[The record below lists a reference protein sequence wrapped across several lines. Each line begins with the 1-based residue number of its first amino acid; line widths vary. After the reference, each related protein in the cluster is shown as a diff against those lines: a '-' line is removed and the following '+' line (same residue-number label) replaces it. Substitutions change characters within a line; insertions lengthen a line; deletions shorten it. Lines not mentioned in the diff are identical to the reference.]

1 MKFSFLLPAYKV
13 SFLEQSI
20 NSILNQKFKDF
31 EIIISDDCSP
41 NNIKE
46 IVNNFHDSRITYQRN
61 DKNIGAEN
69 MVNHWNLLLS
79 KANGD
84 YIIMA
89 SDDDIYEPNFLSEI
103 NDLITKYPNVFIHR
117 ARVRNINTQN
127 EPIWE
132 DALYPEF
139 QDEIDAICS
148 YSTVCIGNYVFNT
161 SILRSIGGFFNLPY
175 AMGSDTATAIL
186 MAQNGMCNTPNILFN
201 YRISNIQVSHAS
213 RSIIIDRGKMEA
225 ALSFHTW
232 IYDYLNN
239 IHYKNTLL
247 NDIKIRKF
255 KQDRIIKGLN
265 HCAKMYYGSLSFKDF
280 IRLYKIMNTLG
291 CFKRLF
297 EKIIFLLDYLKLKK
311 SYKNS
316 RK

>member
-79 KANGD
+79 QAKGE
-84 YIIMA
+84 YVIVA
-89 SDDDIYEPNFLSEI
+89 SDDDIYEPNFLEEI
-103 NDLITKYPNVFIHR
+103 DKLINKYPQVDLFR

-139 QDEIDAICS
+139 QDEFSAICS
-148 YSTVCIGNYVFNT
+148 YSTVCVGNYVFKT
-161 SILRSIGGFFNLPY
+161 SEIKKGGGFFYLPY

-186 MAQNGMCNTPNILFN
+186 MAKNGMCNTSSILFN

-213 RSIIIDRGKMEA
+213 KNTIVDKGKMEA
-225 ALSFHTW
+225 ALRFHTW
-232 IYDYLNN
+232 MYNYLNN
-239 IHYKNTLL
+239 ISYKQTLL
-247 NDIKIRKF
+247 NNIKKRKLIQERVIR
-255 KQDRIIKGLN
+255 GLY
-265 HCAKMYYGSLSFKDF
+265 HCAQIYCGALSFKEVLN
-280 IRLYKIMNTLG
+280 LYKTMISLG
-291 CFKRLF
+291 CFNRLF
-297 EKIIFLLDYLKLKK
+297 DKILFFIDYLNLKK
-311 SYKNS
+311 TY
-316 RK
+316 R